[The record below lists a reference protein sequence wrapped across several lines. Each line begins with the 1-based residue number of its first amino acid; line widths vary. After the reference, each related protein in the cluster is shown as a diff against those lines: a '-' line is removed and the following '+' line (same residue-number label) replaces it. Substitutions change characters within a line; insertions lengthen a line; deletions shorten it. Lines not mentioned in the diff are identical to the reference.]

1 MFQYMPCA
9 IKEML
14 WVVFVRLVSN
24 CRVLGLACATTELDR
39 IELTVKRVYLK
50 ERREYSVLALY
61 SDSDGIDLSKTRIDF
76 ANEVWGARERMLEG
90 RIEEGWGRV
99 GEGRGGEQW
108 EYKRASCWAALRVV
122 EMASDGRDYFEVVWA
137 QAHAHTHA
145 QRQLARR
152 RTGLAAGPDANNVQI
167 TGGRPFNLKPATPQ
181 NQQGNCKLAE
191 KQLTRRRRCSG
202 AEADLVRC

>member
-1 MFQYMPCA
+1 MSTIVISTAVRCDAIDRCDRRMLAPSDRMFQYMPCA

-39 IELTVKRVYLK
+39 MESTVKRVYLK

-90 RIEEGWGRV
+90 RIEEGWG
-99 GEGRGGEQW
+99 EGRGREGRGEVGVQ
-108 EYKRASCWAALRVV
+108 ASELLGGPEDRRDGVGRQRLFRGGLGTGTRTHTRTAATCKK
-122 EMASDGRDYFEVVWA
+122 EDW
-137 QAHAHTHA
+137 
-145 QRQLARR
+145 
-152 RTGLAAGPDANNVQI
+152 TGWP
-167 TGGRPFNLKPATPQ
+167 
-181 NQQGNCKLAE
+181 
-191 KQLTRRRRCSG
+191 
-202 AEADLVRC
+202 